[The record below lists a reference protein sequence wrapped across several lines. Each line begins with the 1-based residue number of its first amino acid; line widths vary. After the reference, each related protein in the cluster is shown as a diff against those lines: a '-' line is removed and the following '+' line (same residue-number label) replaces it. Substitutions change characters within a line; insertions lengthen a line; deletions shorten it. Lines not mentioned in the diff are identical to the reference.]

1 MSDEKVTRAAEDVL
15 QFAEELEA
23 SGQAVLGGDQ
33 LAFAKAALHKWIDG
47 ATAIVAVPAF
57 GRVAVIDASGKQ
69 STISGYE
76 LSFALSKP
84 VGGD

>member
-1 MSDEKVTRAAEDVL
+1 MSDDKAKEAAETVL

-23 SGQAVLGGDQ
+23 SGEALRGDQ
-33 LAFAKAALHKWIDG
+33 LARAKAVLHQWIDG

-57 GRVAVIDASGKQ
+57 GRVAVIDANGKQ

-76 LSFALSKP
+76 LAFALSGP
-84 VGGD
+84 VKG